1 MIRAAGLDTLQLR
14 QLQCASACSL
24 AFLGGVHRV
33 AEPGS
38 IGVHRPSLKPADGM
52 SNEDAEARFQFG
64 TAAIISY
71 VVEMGADPKLME
83 LASSYDK
90 HDIRY
95 LSASELLRP
104 TPGNSRKALRSPSSG
119 ISSSIMAITTI
130 SLLLRLGRPTLPR
143 STIMAS

>member
-1 MIRAAGLDTLQLR
+1 
-14 QLQCASACSL
+14 
-24 AFLGGVHRV
+24 
-33 AEPGS
+33 
-38 IGVHRPSLKPADGM
+38 M

-95 LSASELLRP
+95 LSASEMAELRVTNAAANQPQADALQVSTTPDPASVSAPAP